1 VLSTSRWAAPSLWR
15 PQRLWRPPRSRPPA
29 QRPTQR
35 CSRPS
40 QPRWSHSSRRRAGCA
55 LESQRVRPTRAAR
68 TAEALQPPPPL
79 PRLLCM
85 CSHPL
90 IYTSCCLG
98 ARVAHRQRPAGGAP
112 GPLLNVAAARSLVL
126 SARYTSCRRRSRR
139 CSDRGRQRR
148 LARIGR
154 RRQQCAPLGGARGPG
169 IPRDVASR
177 RRAPCRRC
185 VANAIDLPPRHSSVR
200 ISRCAFCFV
209 AWYSRLRPTLALVA
223 PRRCASRRGLQ
234 LPGARLL
241 TQASAPARANAV
253 AVVAARSLVRA
264 R

>member
-1 VLSTSRWAAPSLWR
+1 MLKCFEPLGSTKPVAAAAAVAAAAEPPSGPAADAAPSQQTLAAALVAFE
-15 PQRLWRPPRSRPPA
+15 PAAGRLRFGEPA
-29 QRPTQR
+29 
-35 CSRPS
+35 
-40 QPRWSHSSRRRAGCA
+40 G
-55 LESQRVRPTRAAR
+55 AADEGSAHGGGAAA
-68 TAEALQPPPPL
+68 TLPL

-154 RRQQCAPLGGARGPG
+154 RRRQQCAPLGGARGPG

-185 VANAIDLPPRHSSVR
+185 VANAIACLRGT
-200 ISRCAFCFV
+200 
-209 AWYSRLRPTLALVA
+209 RLF
-223 PRRCASRRGLQ
+223 ASR
-234 LPGARLL
+234 GARS
-241 TQASAPARANAV
+241 AS
-253 AVVAARSLVRA
+253 
-264 R
+264 

>member
-1 VLSTSRWAAPSLWR
+1 
-15 PQRLWRPPRSRPPA
+15 
-29 QRPTQR
+29 
-35 CSRPS
+35 
-40 QPRWSHSSRRRAGCA
+40 
-55 LESQRVRPTRAAR
+55 
-68 TAEALQPPPPL
+68 
-79 PRLLCM
+79 M

-98 ARVAHRQRPAGGAP
+98 ARVAHRQRPWARWRRAGPSAQRRGCTQPCALCSRSCSIHLLP
-112 GPLLNVAAARSLVL
+112 PPQPPLLRPWSPAETRSN
-126 SARYTSCRRRSRR
+126 
-139 CSDRGRQRR
+139 
-148 LARIGR
+148 IGR

-200 ISRCAFCFV
+200 LSRCAFCFV

-223 PRRCASRRGLQ
+223 LRRCASRRGLQ
-234 LPGARLL
+234 LPGARLR
-241 TQASAPARANAV
+241 TQASAPARATAV

-264 R
+264 RWPAALPFASIGLRLSLPQGPRALRARAPPMTRMFHHVGCG